1 MLLPGDNERKGY
13 DMNFDQEVKNNKNV
27 IEPKI
32 TIKRFVFIDK
42 QNPVDN
48 RASLTFKSAMEFE
61 DSSEFAMVIMDLVE
75 GLESV
80 FDSNDVYCK
89 YQLKE
94 NSNLHL
100 IENLDNLQGNLQE
113 GDKP

>member
-13 DMNFDQEVKNNKNV
+13 DMNFDPNQEGKNNSKV

-42 QNPVDN
+42 QNPTDN
-48 RASLTFKSAMEFE
+48 RASLTFKNSMEFE
-61 DSSEFAMVIMDLVE
+61 DSPEFAMVMMDLVE
-75 GLESV
+75 GMESV

-89 YQLKE
+89 YHLKE

-100 IENLDNLQGNLQE
+100 IENLDNLQE
-113 GDKP
+113 GDKF